1 MKKTKLL
8 HLAISLILI
17 LCLFA
22 GCSRPVSDKVKD
34 DTKAPASE
42 AVSESAEAEADTNE
56 LVGTLEEITMDSIT
70 LRMMDGRILTFNTNN
85 VKHSFSYGI
94 TEGNWVTV
102 VYSGEL
108 EGTDTSKIAVIEIH
122 DEDTDYV
129 KSVKAQ
135 TKIDNADDTV
145 YALETIVVRSSYMMA
160 SESVGTLK
168 SGESVKRTGHCNNGW
183 DRIIFHD
190 KEAYVYGTLLTTNPN
205 ETSNKGEQKEISK
218 VVKMKELNE
227 TVYAKTDAAVRQG
240 YSTASKQ
247 IGALKAGVSVT
258 RTGICDNGWSR
269 INYNGLVAFVYS
281 DLLTTENPNSEKEGV
296 KITAVNETVYATRV
310 VNVRKSWSEKSEIIG
325 TLKYGENIV
334 RTGIC
339 DNGWSRVTY
348 DKKDAYISSDYL
360 SKTKPADSVKIYK
373 VSGYA
378 WTVTKSNVRESWSA
392 DSKSLG
398 VLEKN
403 TGIEITGVTDNNWS
417 RVNYN
422 GKVGFIHNDL
432 LTSKNPNPP
441 KPAPKP
447 ETKATET
454 KAPESKETKAPESK
468 ETKAPETETKATETK
483 ATETKAPETETK
495 APETETKAPET
506 ETKAPETETKAPE
519 TETAAPETETKAP
532 ETETAAPETEAP
544 ETETAAPETE
554 APETE
559 TAAPETETEAPETE
573 TAAPETEAPE
583 EHEIQG
589 IVVGYN
595 IESITI
601 MVDDKSADPEKSGSS
616 GSDSTAT
623 ITYEQADG
631 KVTTYITFD
640 ITQASQSYSQGI
652 DEGLIVKVTYVGN
665 LETMEGVRAVS
676 VTDEGIKQTTK
687 TFRGMVVSYEN
698 DTLVLDCGEGVE
710 TSFDCKKASGDKD
723 KIAEGAK
730 VCVIADLKDA
740 SKTDTVFKAVKI
752 SIEK

>member
-22 GCSRPVSDKVKD
+22 GCSRPASDKVKD

-392 DSKSLG
+392 DSKSIG
-398 VLEKN
+398 VLDKN

-432 LTSKNPNPP
+432 LTSKDPNPP
-441 KPAPKP
+441 KPAPAP

-454 KAPESKETKAPESK
+454 KAPESKETKAPE
-468 ETKAPETETKATETK
+468 TETK
-483 ATETKAPETETK
+483 
-495 APETETKAPET
+495 
-506 ETKAPETETKAPE
+506 
-519 TETAAPETETKAP
+519 APETETKAP

-559 TAAPETETEAPETE
+559 TAAPETEAPETE
-573 TAAPETEAPE
+573 TEAPETEAPE
-583 EHEIQG
+583 EHDIQG

-601 MVDDKSADPEKSGSS
+601 LVDDKSAGSKSSGSS
-616 GSDSTAT
+616 GSDSAAT
-623 ITYEQADG
+623 ITYEQAEG
-631 KVTTYITFD
+631 KETTYITFD
-640 ITQASQSYSQGI
+640 ITQASQSYAQGI

-665 LETMEGVRAVS
+665 LETMEGVRAVR
-676 VTDEGIKQTTK
+676 VTDDGIKQTTK

-698 DTLVLDCGEGVE
+698 DILVLDCGEDVE
-710 TSFDCKKASGDKD
+710 TSFDCKKASGELD
-723 KIAEGAK
+723 KIAEGTK

-740 SKTDTVFKAVKI
+740 SQKDTVFKAVKI
-752 SIEK
+752 TIEK

>member
-1 MKKTKLL
+1 MKRSKLL
-8 HLAISLILI
+8 HLTISLILI
-17 LCLFA
+17 LCLLA
-22 GCSRPVSDKVKD
+22 GCSRPSSDKVKD
-34 DTKAPASE
+34 DTETSAAES
-42 AVSESAEAEADTNE
+42 VTESAEEEADKQE
-56 LVGTLEEITMDSIT
+56 LVGTLEDITMDSLT
-70 LRMMDGRILTFNTNN
+70 LRLMDGRILTFNTNN

-102 VYSGEL
+102 IYSGEL
-108 EGTDTSKIAVIEIH
+108 KGTDTSGIALIEIH

-129 KSVKAQ
+129 KSIKAQ
-135 TKIDNADDTV
+135 TKIDSADDTV
-145 YALETIVVRSSYMMA
+145 YALETVVVRSSYMMA

-168 SGESVKRTGHCNNGW
+168 SGESAKRTGHCNNGW

-190 KEAYVYGTLLTTNPN
+190 KEAYVYGTLLTTDPN
-205 ETSNKGEQKEISK
+205 ETGNKESQKEISK
-218 VVKMKELNE
+218 KVKMKELNE
-227 TVYAKTDAAVRQG
+227 TVYAKTDAVVRQG

-281 DLLTTENPNSEKEGV
+281 DLLTTKNPNFEADGV

-310 VNVRKSWSEKSEIIG
+310 VNIRKSWSEKSDIIG
-325 TLKYGENIV
+325 TLKYGENLV

-348 DKKDAYISSDYL
+348 DKKDAYIRSDFL
-360 SKTKPADSVKIYK
+360 SKTKPEDSVKIYK

-378 WTVTKSNVRESWSA
+378 WTVTKSNVRASWSA
-392 DSKSLG
+392 DSESLG

-417 RVNYN
+417 RVNYK

-432 LTSKNPNPP
+432 LTSKDPNPP
-441 KPAPKP
+441 KPAPAPETKTT

-454 KAPESKETKAPESK
+454 KATETKAT
-468 ETKAPETETKATETK
+468 ETKATETKATETK

-506 ETKAPETETKAPE
+506 ETKAPETETQAPETETQAPETETQAPETETIAPETETQAPETETQAPETETQAPE
-519 TETAAPETETKAP
+519 TETAV
-532 ETETAAPETEAP
+532 
-544 ETETAAPETE
+544 
-554 APETE
+554 
-559 TAAPETETEAPETE
+559 PETETEAPE
-573 TAAPETEAPE
+573 
-583 EHEIQG
+583 EHDIQG

-601 MVDDKSADPEKSGSS
+601 LVDDKSDGSEKSGTAK
-616 GSDSTAT
+616 SDAAT
-623 ITYEQADG
+623 ITYEEADG

-665 LETMEGVRAVS
+665 LETMEGVRAVK

-687 TFRGMVVSYEN
+687 TFRGTVISFEK
-698 DTLVLDCGEGVE
+698 DILVLDCGEGVE
-710 TSFDCKKASGDKD
+710 TSFDCKNATGSKD
-723 KIAEGAK
+723 KIAEGSK

-740 SKTDTVFKAVKI
+740 APTDTVFKAVKVD
-752 SIEK
+752 IEK

>member
-17 LCLFA
+17 LCLLA
-22 GCSRPVSDKVKD
+22 GCSRPASDKVKD
-34 DTKAPASE
+34 DTQAPASE
-42 AVSESAEAEADTNE
+42 SVSESAEAEADTQE
-56 LVGTLEEITMDSIT
+56 LVGTLEDITMDSIT
-70 LRMMDGRILTFNTNN
+70 LRLMDGRILKFNTNN

-102 VYSGEL
+102 IYSGEL

-135 TKIDNADDTV
+135 TKVENADDTV
-145 YALETIVVRSSYMMA
+145 YALETVVVRSSYMMA

-168 SGESVKRTGHCNNGW
+168 TGESAKRTGHCNNGW

-190 KEAYVYGTLLTTNPN
+190 KEAYVYGTLLTTDPN
-205 ETSNKGEQKEISK
+205 ETGNKGEQKEISK
-218 VVKMKELNE
+218 KVKMKELNE

-310 VNVRKSWSEKSEIIG
+310 VNIRKSWSEKSEVIG

-348 DKKDAYISSDYL
+348 DKKDAYICSDYL
-360 SKTKPADSVKIYK
+360 SKTKPENSVKIYK

-398 VLEKN
+398 ILEKN

-432 LTSKNPNPP
+432 LTSKDPNPP
-441 KPAPKP
+441 KPAPAP

-454 KAPESKETKAPESK
+454 KAPESKETKAPE
-468 ETKAPETETKATETK
+468 TK
-483 ATETKAPETETK
+483 
-495 APETETKAPET
+495 
-506 ETKAPETETKAPE
+506 ETKAPE
-519 TETAAPETETKAP
+519 TETAAPETKAPETETAAPETKAP

-544 ETETAAPETE
+544 ETETIAPETE

-559 TAAPETETEAPETE
+559 TIAPETEVPETE
-573 TAAPETEAPE
+573 TAAPETEVPETETVAPETEAPE
-583 EHEIQG
+583 EHDIQG

-601 MVDDKSADPEKSGSS
+601 LVDDKSAGSESSGSS
-616 GSDSTAT
+616 GSESTAT
-623 ITYEQADG
+623 ITYEQANG

-665 LETMEGVRAVS
+665 LETMEGVRAVK

-698 DTLVLDCGEGVE
+698 DTLVLDCGEDVE
-710 TSFDCKKASGDKD
+710 TSFDCKGATGEKD
-723 KIAEGAK
+723 KIAAGAK

-740 SKTDTVFKAVKI
+740 SEKDTVFKAVKV
-752 SIEK
+752 SIEE

>member
-17 LCLFA
+17 LCLIA
-22 GCSRPVSDKVKD
+22 GCSRPASDKVKD
-34 DTKAPASE
+34 DTQAPASE
-42 AVSESAEAEADTNE
+42 SVSESAEENADSHE
-56 LVGTLEEITMDSIT
+56 LVGTLEDITMDSIT
-70 LRMMDGRILTFNTNN
+70 LRLMDGRILTFNTNN

-102 VYSGEL
+102 IYSGEL
-108 EGTDTSKIAVIEIH
+108 EGTDTSKIALLEIH
-122 DEDTDYV
+122 DEDTEYV

-135 TKIDNADDTV
+135 TKIDDANDTV
-145 YALETIVVRSSYMMA
+145 YALETVVVRSSYMMA

-168 SGESVKRTGHCNNGW
+168 TGESAKRTGHCNNGW

-190 KEAYVYGTLLTTNPN
+190 KEAYVYGTLLTTDPN
-205 ETSNKGEQKEISK
+205 ETGSKEAQKEISK
-218 VVKMKELNE
+218 KVKMKELNE

-310 VNVRKSWSEKSEIIG
+310 VNIRKSWSEKSEIIG

-398 VLEKN
+398 ILEKN
-403 TGIEITGVTDNNWS
+403 TGVEITGVTDNNWS

-422 GKVGFIHNDL
+422 GKVGFTHNDL

-454 KAPESKETKAPESK
+454 KAPESKETKAPETK
-468 ETKAPETETKATETK
+468 ETKAPETETK

-495 APETETKAPET
+495 APETETK
-506 ETKAPETETKAPE
+506 
-519 TETAAPETETKAP
+519 APETETKAP

-559 TAAPETETEAPETE
+559 TAAPETEAPETETAAPETEAPETE

-616 GSDSTAT
+616 GSGSTAT

-698 DTLVLDCGEGVE
+698 DILVLDCGEDVE
-710 TSFDCKKASGDKD
+710 TSFNCKGATGEKD
-723 KIAEGAK
+723 KIAAGAK

-740 SKTDTVFKAVKI
+740 SPTDTVFKAVKV